1 VSNRTI
7 ELRGVAV
14 NNLQQVDLDLPHREL
29 IVFCGVSGSGKTSM
43 ALDTLYAEGQRRYI
57 ESFSAYTR
65 QFLEQLDKPA
75 ADRIDGIP
83 PAVAVTHKNPSR
95 SNRATVGTSTE
106 VNDYLSVLFAR
117 IGDVFCYQ
125 CGQLVTRDSPESAAQ
140 SLAGLAPGSRLML
153 GFETDVPTDEPVNRW
168 LSHLTELG
176 YVRAVVTTPSAP
188 PNNRH
193 VGCVS
198 DADIAW
204 KTQQVES
211 LDPKS
216 RSETA
221 PTMLFGQSTGQFSAA
236 SDQPACSVHTIEP
249 SLAKQ
254 LAPGDT
260 ITVILD
266 RLVSGDQSSERLR
279 DSIESAFQASNGS
292 AIVFAEA
299 EANPAEASDQAN
311 TVRIDDRLWRRLP
324 FSNTLRCDKC
334 GIDYQ
339 EPEPQ
344 LFNFNRPLGACPECE
359 GFGNIVVTDMD
370 RVVPEPSKSIGD
382 GAIAPWNAP
391 AYSHERDELLALAD
405 DYNLPVDIP
414 FAELTEDHRRLI
426 IEGVKERNF
435 GGLNGFFRWLERR
448 KYKMH
453 LRVFLSRWRKY
464 VPCPACHG
472 TRLRPEAL
480 AVRVGGKTFADVC
493 SLEIRDAIK
502 FLDELELPE
511 WRQQIAKPLVKDVR
525 SRLAYLQA
533 VGLGYV
539 ALDRPLR
546 TLSGGEAQRVALTS
560 TLGSSLV
567 DMLYVLDEPSVGLHS
582 ADVESLASAIKQLQT
597 RGNTVVVVEH
607 EEAIIRGADR
617 IVEFGPGAGEDGGR
631 IVFQGTPAQ
640 LENSKDSRT
649 GDWLAGR
656 RTLGSDKRRAATQG
670 ALKIRGARG
679 NNLQNVTVE
688 FPLGVLCLVT
698 GVSGAG
704 KSTLV
709 DKTLFPAIARRVKK
723 DEEATDVPQ
732 PLAYDDVLGLGQ
744 IDDVILIDQ
753 SPIGRSP
760 RSNPATYL
768 KAFDPIRALFAEQI
782 DARTRNLTA
791 GHFSFNVDGGR
802 CDTCHG
808 DGYLAIDMQFMA
820 DVYMK
825 CPECHGQRY
834 GRTVLEVKYRG
845 LNIAEVLNMT
855 AREAFTFFRG
865 QRKIQT
871 QLKFLLDV
879 GLDYLRLGQPA
890 TTLSGGEAQRLKLA
904 ANLAVK
910 RRGRTLF
917 ILDEPTTGLHFS
929 DIVQLVDCFDALI
942 EVGHSL
948 IVVEHNLQLM
958 KAADWIIDLGP
969 GAANDGGRVV
979 ATGTPE
985 EIANSKESVTG
996 RVLKEA
1002 LARDA
1007 ALGEETQNEKPTPR
1021 RKRAKK
1027 E

>member
-1 VSNRTI
+1 
-7 ELRGVAV
+7 
-14 NNLQQVDLDLPHREL
+14 
-29 IVFCGVSGSGKTSM
+29 M

-75 ADRIDGIP
+75 ADRIDRIP
-83 PAVAVTHKNPSR
+83 PAIAVTHKNPSR

-106 VNDYLSVLFAR
+106 VNDYLSLLFAR
-117 IGDVFCYQ
+117 IGDVFCYD
-125 CGQLVTRDSPESAAQ
+125 CGELVTRDSPESAAE
-140 SLAGLAPGSRLML
+140 SLAAIHSGLRLMI
-153 GFETDVPTDEPVNRW
+153 GFETEVPAGEPVDRW
-168 LSHLTELG
+168 LSHLSELG
-176 YVRAVVTTPSAP
+176 YVRAVIATQSNTSSDP
-188 PNNRH
+188 PA
-193 VGCVS
+193 G
-198 DADIAW
+198 
-204 KTQQVES
+204 
-211 LDPKS
+211 
-216 RSETA
+216 
-221 PTMLFGQSTGQFSAA
+221 
-236 SDQPACSVHTIEP
+236 SVQTIEP
-249 SLAKQ
+249 SLAKK

-260 ITVILD
+260 ITVVLD
-266 RLVSGDQSSERLR
+266 RLVSSDQTSERLR
-279 DSIESAFQASNGS
+279 DSIESAFHAGS
-292 AIVFAEA
+292 GTAVVFAETT
-299 EANPAEASDQAN
+299 ANNEKAPGQADAI
-311 TVRIDDRLWRRLP
+311 RIDDRTWRRFP
-324 FSNTLRCDKC
+324 FSTTLRCDRC

-370 RVVPEPSKSIGD
+370 RVVPDPSKSIRD

-391 AYSHERDELLALAD
+391 SYSHERDELLALAD

-414 FAELTEDHRRLI
+414 FAELTDEHRRLI
-426 IEGVKERNF
+426 VEGIKERNF

-464 VPCPACHG
+464 VLCPTCGG

-493 SLEIRDAIK
+493 GLEIRDAIS
-502 FLDELELPE
+502 FLDELQLPE
-511 WRQQIAKPLVKDVR
+511 WRQQIAQPLVKDVR

-567 DMLYVLDEPSVGLHS
+567 DMLYVLDEPSVGLHP
-582 ADVESLASAIKQLQT
+582 ADVEPLASAIRQLQT

-607 EEAIIRGADR
+607 EEAIIRSGDR
-617 IVEFGPGAGEDGGR
+617 VVEFGPGAGEDGGR
-631 IVFQGTPAQ
+631 IVFHGTPAQ
-640 LENSKDSRT
+640 LEKSKDSRT

-656 RTLGSDKRRAATQG
+656 RTLGSGKRRPSTQG

-679 NNLQNVTVE
+679 NNLQNITVE

-723 DEEATDVPQ
+723 DELATDVPQ
-732 PLAYDDVLGLGQ
+732 PLDYDDVLGLGQ

-802 CDTCHG
+802 CETCHG

-969 GAANDGGRVV
+969 GAADDGGRVV

-985 EIANSKESVTG
+985 EIAKSKESVTG
-996 RVLKEA
+996 RILKEA
-1002 LARDA
+1002 MTRDA
-1007 ALGEETQNEKPTPR
+1007 ALGDDLEAEKLTPR
-1021 RKRAKK
+1021 RKGAKK
-1027 E
+1027 K